1 VIINSTIIYC
11 LIPELRD
18 YQIGKRIKKIRQSPD
33 QKDILII
40 TEKANQ
46 ESGILFSSHPEY
58 YRMEILPE
66 KELGK
71 IKSSFFETNLFSYA
85 EKGEIE
91 GIQQV
96 DFDRLIKISCFRQT
110 ELQGKGQFDLIF
122 ELTGRNSNL
131 ILVNRKN
138 NQILD
143 CLKRVDIS
151 QSRYRQISPGLEYL
165 PPPPP
170 KKRTPFEIQKAE
182 FDKMILKD
190 EKHTIIESLV
200 NHFNGMDKLLANK
213 IAFDSSLSPEL
224 NAKDLNFEQLNSLW
238 ESLRNNFSK
247 VFNNQISPQ
256 IITDRHRIP
265 QSISVLDLPNVP
277 EEQKLR
283 FNHLNS
289 ALIEF
294 FSVKVKTEKGNVEIN
309 KLLSAVQKGL
319 DKLGERLNQLKIDLK
334 EAETFEQYKR
344 FGDLLIFYQDQIIR
358 GKEKV
363 VLKDIYRMDCPEVEI
378 PLNPTWS
385 PMKNAQNYFKKY
397 RKSKDSLGI
406 IKERKDQTEKE
417 ILVLQKILK
426 DLKEK
431 RETIDLEKIQEN
443 LIQLRIVSPRRKEKG
458 KAKKSLVKGKKEKF
472 APKEFI
478 TSDGLK
484 VLVGRNNKEND
495 YLTFHIARS
504 YDLWFHTEGIPG
516 SHVVLRKENKD
527 FVPPKN
533 SIIQAAKLA
542 AHHSQA
548 KQSSKVPVI
557 FTTVKYVKKP
567 KGARPGLV
575 FVQKEKTIIVQ
586 PGLT

>member
-1 VIINSTIIYC
+1 MIINSITIYC
-11 LIPELRD
+11 LIPELKN
-18 YQIGKRIKKIRQSPD
+18 YLIGKRIKKIKHSPD
-33 QKDILII
+33 QKDTLII

-58 YRMEILPE
+58 YRIEILSE

-91 GIQQV
+91 EIEQV
-96 DFDRLIKISCFRQT
+96 DFDRLIRISCFRQT
-110 ELQGKGQFDLIF
+110 ELRGKDQFDFVL

-143 CLKRVDIS
+143 CLKRVDIT

-182 FDKMILKD
+182 FEKMILKA
-190 EKHTIIESLV
+190 EKHTIIESLI
-200 NHFNGMDKLLANK
+200 NHFNGMDKLLAQK
-213 IAFDSSLSPEL
+213 IFFDSSLHPEL
-224 NAKDLNFEQLNSLW
+224 KAKDLNSEQLNSLW
-238 ESLRNNFSK
+238 ESFRNNFNK
-247 VFNNQISPQ
+247 VLNHQINPQ
-256 IITDRHRIP
+256 IITDKNKIP
-265 QSISVLDLPNVP
+265 QAISILDLPNVP
-277 EEQKLR
+277 EEQKLK
-283 FNHLNS
+283 FHHLNS
-289 ALIEF
+289 ALIKF
-294 FSVKVKTEKGNVEIN
+294 FSVKVKTEKRNVEIH
-309 KLLSAVQKGL
+309 KLLAVTQKGL
-319 DKLGERLNQLKIDLK
+319 DKLEERLNQLKKDLK
-334 EAETFEQYKR
+334 EAEKFEEYKR

-363 VLKDIYRMDCPEVEI
+363 VLKDMYRIDRPEVEI
-378 PLNPTWS
+378 SLNPLWS

-397 RKSKDSLGI
+397 KKSKEAVGI
-406 IKERKDQTEKE
+406 IKKRKDQTEKE
-417 ILVLQKILK
+417 IAVLQKILK
-426 DLKEK
+426 DLEEK
-431 RETIDLEKIQEN
+431 SASGEVDLEKTIEK
-443 LIQLRIVSPRRKEKG
+443 LSQLRLLKTKKEI
-458 KAKKSLVKGKKEKF
+458 KGKKGKKGKF

-495 YLTFHIARS
+495 YLTFHIAKS
-504 YDLWFHTEGIPG
+504 YDLWFHAEGIPG
-516 SHVVLRKENKD
+516 SHVILRKENKD

-542 AHHSQA
+542 AYHSQA

-575 FVQKEKTIIVQ
+575 FVQKEKTIIVK
-586 PGLT
+586 PGLI